1 MYMKLK
7 RLVRKN
13 KLLLLP
19 LFPVLVICGFL
30 QLMKKSFHRP
40 KSKVAMGASVIFAV
54 AVLFGVCNYDA
65 LAQTLEDSWKI
76 LSSKIEKITSSD
88 GSQSMQE
95 ISFYCVNGFGYKL
108 FDDGRY
114 VTDINNA
121 GINNTDIYTNDIYNI
136 ELEQENDP
144 ATATVENGYYKLT
157 VEALGYN
164 ETVYEGNDKSV
175 CPVVIRN
182 DGFET
187 LTGITVNAPGMKI
200 QGNGVGQEIYP
211 PSDFNEFEEN
221 NTNAVENTT
230 EEGGEGNRETAPSE
244 EIIEETKPE
253 ESGREDISND
263 EQEILKEDSEE
274 LIYNGYDY
282 TQPAT
287 EDGFEA
293 GMEPPKE
300 EIGEI
305 GETELGEYNK
315 EEIKKDEPESTDIQ
329 EPEELISNGFE
340 YTPPATEDGLEAGM
354 EPSKE
359 EFEEI
364 GDIEETEINEAESEE
379 FSEENIEKTEPES
392 TEVQEPEGSAT
403 ISYWYIRPVEEG
415 DQAEI
420 DEIREEIREEIKEA
434 IKGETN
440 DKTDEGSNIP
450 EESNAENSEV
460 LEEDIAKGEEIDR
473 LEPENPEEKND
484 VTLPEENTENESDTG
499 LQAPDWQ
506 PDPVIDEV
514 MNEEI
519 YVDQDSLSDFEQM
532 SFSLFP
538 GEEKVLYFS
547 LSNDYGR
554 GTYISQI
561 DVTAAELY
569 APCSISLK
577 TRVYANNGEPWET
590 IPDEAAPQ
598 IIFSEVAEE
607 EKAPF
612 KFAFH
617 VTELEAN
624 DSGIAK
630 VECYLNGVNVELIP
644 DNQKVSER
652 GYFNAV
658 LLEDYSLMLSK
669 PGINH
674 LLVRA
679 TDLDG
684 NQAEQQIEIQVV
696 KEELYVVAI
705 SDKLGITIDPD
716 RVFGDTQIY
725 NTDDFMIENK
735 SESDV
740 SVDIKQLVLIAN
752 SSLGGYAQNNCNIT
766 LSVIVDGLEISSITL
781 QEGVSNDLDPFILKG
796 TGGFEETH
804 KAYLK
809 VTGDVQ
815 TGASDEWQSGNMG
828 IEAQI
833 TILPVIDIPEELS
846 TAD

>member
-1 MYMKLK
+1 MYMRLK

-13 KLLLLP
+13 KILFLP
-19 LFPVLVICGFL
+19 LFPVLAVCGFFNI
-30 QLMKKSFHRP
+30 MKKSFHRP
-40 KSKVAMGASVIFAV
+40 KSKAAMGVSVIFAV

-108 FDDGRY
+108 FDDGTY
-114 VTDINNA
+114 D
-121 GINNTDIYTNDIYNI
+121 TDIYINDIYNI
-136 ELEQENDP
+136 GSEQENDP
-144 ATATVENGYYKLT
+144 AAATVENGYYKLT

-200 QGNGVGQEIYP
+200 QGNGVGQQVYP
-211 PSDFNEFEEN
+211 PSNFNEFEEN

-230 EEGGEGNRETAPSE
+230 EEGGEENREITPSE

-263 EQEILKEDSEE
+263 DQGDLKEDSEE
-274 LIYNGYDY
+274 LIYNNDYDY

-287 EDGFEA
+287 EDSLEA

-300 EIGEI
+300 EI
-305 GETELGEYNK
+305 
-315 EEIKKDEPESTDIQ
+315 EEIEIKET

-340 YTPPATEDGLEAGM
+340 HTRPVAEDDLETETDPL
-354 EPSKE
+354 KE
-359 EFEEI
+359 QI
-364 GDIEETEINEAESEE
+364 GDIDETIINESDSEE
-379 FSEENIEKTEPES
+379 FSEKDIEKTEPEN
-392 TEVQEPEGSAT
+392 TEVQETEESPN
-403 ISYWYIRPVEEG
+403 INYWYIRPVEEG

-420 DEIREEIREEIKEA
+420 DEIKEEIREEIKEA
-434 IKGETN
+434 IAEETREEIKETIEEETN
-440 DKTDEGSNIP
+440 DKTDESSNMP
-450 EESNAENSEV
+450 EEPNTENTEYSENTGYLENTELSGNLENSENTELSED
-460 LEEDIAKGEEIDR
+460 LEDGIAKE
-473 LEPENPEEKND
+473 
-484 VTLPEENTENESDTG
+484 
-499 LQAPDWQ
+499 
-506 PDPVIDEV
+506 
-514 MNEEI
+514 EEI
-519 YVDQDSLSDFEQM
+519 YIDQDSLSNFEQ
-532 SFSLFP
+532 SIFSLFP

-569 APCSISLK
+569 APCSISLE
-577 TRVYANNGEPWET
+577 TRVYANSGEPWET
-590 IPDEAAPQ
+590 MPDKTAPQ

-617 VTELEAN
+617 VTELETN

-652 GYFNAV
+652 GYYNAV
-658 LLEDYSLMLSK
+658 LLEDYSVILSK

-679 TDLDG
+679 TDMDG
-684 NQAEQQIEIQVV
+684 NQAEQQMEIQVV

-716 RVFGDTQIY
+716 RVFGDTQIH

-752 SSLGGYAQNNCNIT
+752 SSLAGEYDCDIT

-781 QEGVSNDLDPFILKG
+781 QEGASNDLDPFILKG

-833 TILPVIDIPEELS
+833 TILPVIDIPEEIP
-846 TAD
+846 TTE

>member
-1 MYMKLK
+1 MYMRLK

-13 KLLLLP
+13 KLLFLP
-19 LFPVLVICGFL
+19 LFPVLAVCGVFNI
-30 QLMKKSFHRP
+30 MKKNFHRP
-40 KSKVAMGASVIFAV
+40 KSKAAMGVSVIFAV
-54 AVLFGVCNYDA
+54 AVLFGVCNYNA

-76 LSSKIEKITSSD
+76 LSSKIEMITSSD

-108 FDDGRY
+108 FDDGTY
-114 VTDINNA
+114 DTDINYA
-121 GINNTDIYTNDIYNI
+121 GINNTDIYINDIYNI
-136 ELEQENDP
+136 GSEQEYDP
-144 ATATVENGYYKLT
+144 AAATVENGYYKLT

-200 QGNGVGQEIYP
+200 QGNGVGQQVYP
-211 PSDFNEFEEN
+211 PSNFNEFEEN

-230 EEGGEGNRETAPSE
+230 EEGGEENREITPSE

-253 ESGREDISND
+253 ESDREDISND
-263 EQEILKEDSEE
+263 EQGNLIGDSEE

-287 EDGFEA
+287 GDSLEA
-293 GMEPPKE
+293 NKEPSNK
-300 EIGEI
+300 EIGNT
-305 GETELGEYNK
+305 GETELGENDKEDIKK
-315 EEIKKDEPESTDIQ
+315 EELESTDMQ

-340 YTPPATEDGLEAGM
+340 HTQPVTGDGLET
-354 EPSKE
+354 ETDPFK
-359 EFEEI
+359 EEI
-364 GDIEETEINEAESEE
+364 GDIDETTISETESDE
-379 FSEENIEKTEPES
+379 FSEKDTEKAEPES
-392 TEVQEPEGSAT
+392 AEVQETEESAG

-420 DEIREEIREEIKEA
+420 DEIKEEIREEIKEA
-434 IKGETN
+434 IAEETREEIKETIEEEAN
-440 DKTDEGSNIP
+440 DKTDESSNMP
-450 EESNAENSEV
+450 EEPNTENTGYLENTELSGNLENLENSENTELSED
-460 LEEDIAKGEEIDR
+460 LEDGIAKE
-473 LEPENPEEKND
+473 
-484 VTLPEENTENESDTG
+484 
-499 LQAPDWQ
+499 
-506 PDPVIDEV
+506 
-514 MNEEI
+514 EEI
-519 YVDQDSLSDFEQM
+519 YIDQDSLSNFEQS

-569 APCSISLK
+569 APCSISLE
-577 TRVYANNGEPWET
+577 TRVYANSGEPWET
-590 IPDEAAPQ
+590 MPDKTAPQ

-617 VTELEAN
+617 VTELETN

-652 GYFNAV
+652 GYYNAV
-658 LLEDYSLMLSK
+658 LLEDYSVILSK

-684 NQAEQQIEIQVV
+684 NQTEQQIEIQVV
-696 KEELYVVAI
+696 KEELYVVTI

-740 SVDIKQLVLIAN
+740 SVDIKQLVLIGN
-752 SSLGGYAQNNCNIT
+752 SGLVGGYAQNNCNIT
-766 LSVIVDGLEISSITL
+766 LSVIVDGIEISSITL
-781 QEGVSNDLDPFILKG
+781 QDGSSNDLDTFILKG

-809 VTGDVQ
+809 ITGDVQ

-833 TILPVIDIPEELS
+833 TILPVIDIPEEIP
-846 TAD
+846 TTE